1 MHSLY
6 IGRVVYLA
14 APRSLHPFFLPSL
27 ITCLRVPLI
36 SVPGFGPEIPGA
48 GAPLGHPGPEAR
60 TPNGWSSSVD
70 QGGSNDHMIWVLQP
84 LYGTRAQGSSSP
96 VFFEGRGEA
105 LFSRHNLILIR
116 KGRRSGF
123 SLSLDPSLASSP
135 ASASFLLAPLP
146 VSFHRPA
153 PLPCLLPQVSCQLCC
168 FPCSS
173 PWPSPNSES
182 TAPTPSLSTCK
193 NSLTSQR
200 DV

>member
-96 VFFEGRGEA
+96 VFFLRGGGKPCSQGIILSSSEREGEVVSPSPWTPLWPAVLPLLPSCWRHFLFPSIA
-105 LFSRHNLILIR
+105 LHLC
-116 KGRRSGF
+116 
-123 SLSLDPSLASSP
+123 P
-135 ASASFLLAPLP
+135 AS
-146 VSFHRPA
+146 RPRSH
-153 PLPCLLPQVSCQLCC
+153 VSCAVFHAPPHGQVQILKAQLR
-168 FPCSS
+168 PH
-173 PWPSPNSES
+173 PSPLVKI
-182 TAPTPSLSTCK
+182 A
-193 NSLTSQR
+193 
-200 DV
+200 